1 VRRQPLHE
9 MKFTQKFVAGVSS
22 PHLTVDGRKISLRAA
37 RAHDQ
42 ADRDARDHAVSLGS
56 PGTMSG
62 SDVVG
67 RRHRNSFLA
76 KAHQRASLS
85 HGRGGGRLF
94 GSGTGIAVS
103 KMAT

>member
-1 VRRQPLHE
+1 MRRQPLHE

-67 RRHRNSFLA
+67 HPSAILALPAAVRR
-76 KAHQRASLS
+76 
-85 HGRGGGRLF
+85 
-94 GSGTGIAVS
+94 
-103 KMAT
+103 MPP